1 MIEHFKRKSF
11 NYPTKLSLEETQDT
25 GSLARQVRI
34 EACSST
40 EKRKWRIR
48 PPIGWREIRHAVP
61 PGASVTG
68 VRWSSALLPSTTY
81 STPPRSIGDKMA
93 AHLRFSGTTG
103 L

>member
-48 PPIGWREIRHAVP
+48 PPIG
-61 PGASVTG
+61 
-68 VRWSSALLPSTTY
+68 
-81 STPPRSIGDKMA
+81 
-93 AHLRFSGTTG
+93 
-103 L
+103 